1 MRRGGHPEGVKSVRC
16 VVTGRVQ
23 GVGFRRFVEREA
35 LALGLAGHVCNRPDG
50 SVEAVAEG
58 AESRLIEFV
67 GSLRRGPIRAR
78 VDSVDVD
85 WQDGAP
91 RYRSFRIT

>member
-1 MRRGGHPEGVKSVRC
+1 MKSVRC

-23 GVGFRRFVEREA
+23 GVGFRRLVEREA
-35 LALGLAGHVCNRPDG
+35 LALGLTGHVCNRADG
-50 SVEAVAEG
+50 SVEALAEG
-58 AESRLIEFV
+58 AEARLVEFV
-67 GSLRRGPIRAR
+67 DSLRRGPIRAR

-85 WQDGAP
+85 WQDGAA